1 MSAPLSPTDAEL
13 AANAATGSSQAQAA
27 LVDRYK
33 RLVYSIPKRYSL
45 DDSTCDDVFQN
56 VFIALFRSL
65 NSVRDQQSISKWLMT
80 TTHREC
86 WRISRK
92 TSPPDEWTQ
101 SQRDR
106 HDAPPDD
113 AAETW
118 ERQARVHEGLSDL
131 GGMCEKLLRA
141 IFLERNAPDYSALA
155 DRLGLAVGS
164 IGPTRA
170 RCLAKLAQI
179 LQPDLESEV

>member
-1 MSAPLSPTDAEL
+1 MSPTDAEL
-13 AANAATGSSQAQAA
+13 AAEAATGSSKAQAA
-27 LVDRYK
+27 LIDRYK
-33 RLVYSIPKRYSL
+33 RLVYSIPKRYRL
-45 DDSTCDDVFQN
+45 DDATCDDVFQN

-80 TTHREC
+80 TAHREC
-86 WRISRK
+86 WRLARK
-92 TSPPDEWTQ
+92 TTPPDAWTQ

-106 HDAPPDD
+106 HDAPPDE
-113 AAETW
+113 AAQAW
-118 ERQARVHEGLSDL
+118 ERQSRVHEGLSEL
-131 GGMCEKLLRA
+131 GGVCEKLLRA
-141 IFLERNAPDYSALA
+141 IFLERSAPDYTTLA
-155 DRLGLAVGS
+155 ARLGLAVGS